1 MMRIKLISL
10 FITLFIINQGQAQV
24 VDKKANDILN
34 KLSAKMKTYIN
45 YKIEFVY
52 TLENKTEKIKQSKN
66 GTAII
71 KGDKYSLNVSGQRI
85 ISDGKTVWTYIPD
98 ADEVQINNVNPND
111 DDALNPSKLLS
122 SYDKNYKAKLIK
134 ELNQGG
140 VMTQIVDL
148 VPIKGKNYFKVRLS
162 IDKTKM
168 QIIST
173 EIYNKNGSTYMY
185 KVSKFLSNLKIADS
199 EFTFKASDFPG
210 VEVNDMR

>member
-1 MMRIKLISL
+1 MKKLNLIGLIISL
-10 FITLFIINQGQAQV
+10 FIISNANAQIT
-24 VDKKANDILN
+24 DAKANETLN
-34 KLSAKMKTYIN
+34 KLSAKMKSFVN

-52 TLENKTEKIKQSKN
+52 TLENKAEKIKQSKN

-85 ISDGKTVWTYIPD
+85 ICDGKTVWTYIPD
-98 ADEVQINNVNPND
+98 ADEVQINNVNLKD
-111 DDALNPSKLLS
+111 DDALNPSKLFS
-122 SYDKNYKAKLIK
+122 TYEKNYKAKLIK
-134 ELNQGG
+134 EVNQAG
-140 VMTQIVDL
+140 VLTQIIDL
-148 VPIKGKNYFKVRLS
+148 TPIKGKAFFKVRLT

-185 KVSKFLSNLKIADS
+185 KVSKFLSNLKISDA

-210 VEVNDMR
+210 VEINDMR

>member
-1 MMRIKLISL
+1 MRIKLISL

>member
-1 MMRIKLISL
+1 MNSTGLL
-10 FITLFIINQGQAQV
+10 
-24 VDKKANDILN
+24 
-34 KLSAKMKTYIN
+34 
-45 YKIEFVY
+45 
-52 TLENKTEKIKQSKN
+52 
-66 GTAII
+66 
-71 KGDKYSLNVSGQRI
+71 
-85 ISDGKTVWTYIPD
+85 
-98 ADEVQINNVNPND
+98 
-111 DDALNPSKLLS
+111 KLLS
-122 SYDKNYKAKLIK
+122 TNSKNYKAKLIK

-148 VPIKGKNYFKVRLS
+148 VPIKGKNYFKVRLT
-162 IDKTKM
+162 IDKVKQ

>member
-1 MMRIKLISL
+1 MMRVKLISL
-10 FITLFIINQGQAQV
+10 FITLFFINQLQAQV

-98 ADEVQINNVNPND
+98 ADEVQINNVNPTD

-122 SYDKNYKAKLIK
+122 TYDKNYKAKLIK

-148 VPIKGKNYFKVRLS
+148 VPIKGKNYFKVRLT
-162 IDKTKM
+162 IDKVKQ

>member
-1 MMRIKLISL
+1 MKKINLIG
-10 FITLFIINQGQAQV
+10 LFIILFFLNQTYAQV

-98 ADEVQINNVNPND
+98 AEEVQINNVNTND
-111 DDALNPSKLLS
+111 DNALNPSKLLS
-122 SYDKNYKAKLIK
+122 TYSKNYKAKLVK
-134 ELNQGG
+134 ELNQSGI
-140 VMTQIVDL
+140 MTQIVDL
-148 VPIKGKNYFKVRLS
+148 VPIKGKAYFKVRLS
-162 IDKTKM
+162 IDKNKM

-173 EIYNKNGSTYMY
+173 EIYNKNGSTFMY
-185 KVSKFLSNLKIADS
+185 KVSRFLTNLKIGDS

-210 VEVNDMR
+210 VEINDMR

>member
-1 MMRIKLISL
+1 MMRVKLISL
-10 FITLFIINQGQAQV
+10 FITLFFINQLQAQV

-98 ADEVQINNVNPND
+98 ADEVQINNVNPTD

-122 SYDKNYKAKLIK
+122 TYDKNYKAKLIK

-148 VPIKGKNYFKVRLS
+148 VPIKGKNYFKVRLT
-162 IDKTKM
+162 IDKVKL

-199 EFTFKASDFPG
+199 EFIFKASDFPG